1 MPACLERAVCAVKAV
16 SSDPLWKTLADDRMN
31 ESENFGAAE
40 KKAAPAKGTITGMD
54 RNESATVKAL
64 TISCSAAH
72 CEVEQVLE
80 IKGDEDFAAIWRSWV
95 TPQIR
100 RRT

>member
-1 MPACLERAVCAVKAV
+1 MNTSELLEKGSPRERHGHRHGQ
-16 SSDPLWKTLADDRMN
+16 D
-31 ESENFGAAE
+31 ESV
-40 KKAAPAKGTITGMD
+40 
-54 RNESATVKAL
+54 TVKAL
-64 TISCSAAH
+64 TISCSAAR
-72 CEVEQVLE
+72 CEMEQVLE